1 MKKIKDYIDDS
12 FLNIACSI
20 LGDTNEGLSG
30 SEIVKYS
37 NKFAF
42 EFNVE
47 IPVSHYPWGDF
58 GKDVPN
64 KRTGLYRNLV
74 KFSPQQ
80 QFYII
85 NYLCNLSEF
94 ENNTEVRD
102 LNKKLIENY
111 SQFAPKNLSD
121 NNIVSTTLNQLD
133 DYLVSK
139 SLFDKAIHL
148 YETKGDSRNILDNAR
163 LSLEL
168 FLKEFF
174 GNKKS
179 LENQVIELGQFLKRN
194 GISKEIRNLFSK
206 VLDYYIDYQNTHV
219 KHNNTVN
226 KFEIE
231 YLLYQTAI
239 MISFLAN
246 LKNEFKQTKNK

>member
-1 MKKIKDYIDDS
+1 MFNIKEYIDDS

-20 LGDTNEGLSG
+20 LADTNKGLSG
-30 SEIVKYS
+30 SEIVKFS

-47 IPVSHYPWGDF
+47 IPVSYYPWGDF

-85 NYLCNLSEF
+85 DYLCNLTEYD
-94 ENNTEVRD
+94 NNKDFRD
-102 LNKKLIENY
+102 LNDKLFENY
-111 SQFAPKNLSD
+111 SQFAPENLSD
-121 NNIVSTTLNQLD
+121 NYIIRTTVNQLN
-133 DYLVSK
+133 DYLESK
-139 SLFDKAIHL
+139 TLFDKAIHL
-148 YETKGDSRNILDNAR
+148 YETKGDPRIILDNAR

-168 FLKEFF
+168 FLKEYFD
-174 GNKKS
+174 NKKS
-179 LENQVIELGQFLKRN
+179 LENQVSQLGQYLKRN
-194 GISKEIRNLFSK
+194 GISKEIRNTFSK

-219 KHNNTVN
+219 KHNDTANE
-226 KFEIE
+226 FEIE
-231 YLLYQTAI
+231 YLLNQTSI
-239 MISFLAN
+239 IITFLAR
-246 LKNEFKQTKNK
+246 LKEDFNIND